1 MKVLLSCSHVKC
13 FAFHKKAG
21 GKEAAVIGCEISTRT
36 FDLGEKI
43 VQVVDVSGFL
53 DAHTSP
59 QLEKTLSSLVEGG
72 NYSLI
77 LDLKGLDYINSASL
91 GLLMGIAKRVRAK
104 GGDLKLV
111 NLSEKIN
118 KILTILGF
126 SKVLKVFDQ
135 TKEALASFK

>member
-1 MKVLLSCSHVKC
+1 M
-13 FAFHKKAG
+13 
-21 GKEAAVIGCEISTRT
+21 IGCEISTRT

-53 DAHTSP
+53 DAHTSS

-72 NYSLI
+72 DYSLI
-77 LDLKGLDYINSASL
+77 LDFKGLDYINSASL
-91 GLLMGIAKRVRAK
+91 GLLMGIAKRVRDK
-104 GGDLKLV
+104 QGDLRLL
-111 NLSEKIN
+111 NLSGKIN

-126 SKVLKVFDQ
+126 SRLLKVFDQ